1 MAGAGYKLFAS
12 GDVLTAA
19 DVNTY
24 LQEQTIMVFAS
35 TSARDT
41 ALNSVKSEGMFVYIT
56 GTNTLQFYDGSS
68 WTDTSLTADIT
79 GVTAGNGLSGGGS
92 SGDVSL
98 ALDLD
103 ELTGATVDVAND
115 SIAIVDA
122 NDSNASKKETIADL
136 VSAIAGTGL
145 TASSGQLNA
154 SAGVSLGL
162 VIALS

>member
-12 GDVLTAA
+12 GDVLTAS

-79 GVTAGNGLSGGGS
+79 GVTTSATSGLSGGAT
-92 SGDVSL
+92 SGDVTLLISPNL
-98 ALDLD
+98 A
-103 ELTGATVDVAND
+103 TSATVAGSD
-115 SIAIVDA
+115 IVLIGDA
-122 NDSNASKKETIADL
+122 DDSNNLKKTTAQDIANL
-136 VSAIAGTGL
+136 AG
-145 TASSGQLNA
+145 
-154 SAGVSLGL
+154 GVSLGL

>member
-12 GDVLTAA
+12 GDVLTAS

-79 GVTAGNGLSGGGS
+79 GVTTSATSGLSGCAT
-92 SGDVSL
+92 SGDVTLVISPNL
-98 ALDLD
+98 ASS
-103 ELTGATVDVAND
+103 ATVAGSD
-115 SIAIVDA
+115 IVLIGDA
-122 NDSNASKKETIADL
+122 DDSNNLKKTTAQDIANL
-136 VSAIAGTGL
+136 AG
-145 TASSGQLNA
+145 
-154 SAGVSLGL
+154 GVSLGL

>member
-12 GDVLTAA
+12 GDVLTAS

-79 GVTAGNGLSGGGS
+79 GVTTSATSGLSGGAT
-92 SGDVSL
+92 SGDVTLVISPNL
-98 ALDLD
+98 ASS
-103 ELTGATVDVAND
+103 ATVAGSD
-115 SIAIVDA
+115 IVLIGDA
-122 NDSNASKKETIADL
+122 DDSNNLKKTTAQDIANL
-136 VSAIAGTGL
+136 AG
-145 TASSGQLNA
+145 
-154 SAGVSLGL
+154 GVSLGL

>member
-12 GDVLTAA
+12 GDVLTAS

-35 TSARDT
+35 SSARDT

-79 GVTAGNGLSGGGS
+79 GVTTSATSGLSGGAT
-92 SGDVSL
+92 SGDVTLVISPNL
-98 ALDLD
+98 A
-103 ELTGATVDVAND
+103 TSATVAGSD
-115 SIAIVDA
+115 IVLIGDA
-122 NDSNASKKETIADL
+122 DDSNNLKKTTAQDIANL
-136 VSAIAGTGL
+136 AGG
-145 TASSGQLNA
+145 G
-154 SAGVSLGL
+154 SLGL

>member
-12 GDVLTAA
+12 GDVLTAS

-79 GVTAGNGLSGGGS
+79 GVTTSATSGLSGGAT
-92 SGDVSL
+92 SGDVTSVISPNL
-98 ALDLD
+98 A
-103 ELTGATVDVAND
+103 TSATVAGSD
-115 SIAIVDA
+115 IVLIGDA
-122 NDSNASKKETIADL
+122 DDSNNLKKTTAQDYANL
-136 VSAIAGTGL
+136 AG
-145 TASSGQLNA
+145 
-154 SAGVSLGL
+154 GVSLGL

>member
-12 GDVLTAA
+12 GDVLTAS

-79 GVTAGNGLSGGGS
+79 GVTTSATSGLSGGAT
-92 SGDVSL
+92 SGDVTLVISPNL
-98 ALDLD
+98 A
-103 ELTGATVDVAND
+103 TSATVAGSD
-115 SIAIVDA
+115 IVLIGDA
-122 NDSNASKKETIADL
+122 DDSNNLKKTTAQDIANL
-136 VSAIAGTGL
+136 AG
-145 TASSGQLNA
+145 
-154 SAGVSLGL
+154 GVSLGL

>member
-12 GDVLTAA
+12 GDVLTAS

-79 GVTAGNGLSGGGS
+79 GVTTSATSGLSGGAT
-92 SGDVSL
+92 SGDVTLVISPNLATSATVAGSDIVLIGDADDSNNLKKTTVADINALGGGGGTSIGLVL
-98 ALDLD
+98 AL
-103 ELTGATVDVAND
+103 G
-115 SIAIVDA
+115 
-122 NDSNASKKETIADL
+122 
-136 VSAIAGTGL
+136 
-145 TASSGQLNA
+145 
-154 SAGVSLGL
+154 
-162 VIALS
+162 

>member
-12 GDVLTAA
+12 GDVLTAS

-79 GVTAGNGLSGGGS
+79 GVTTSATSGLSGGAT
-92 SGDVSL
+92 SGDVTLVTSPNL
-98 ALDLD
+98 A
-103 ELTGATVDVAND
+103 TSATVAGSD
-115 SIAIVDA
+115 IVLIGDA
-122 NDSNASKKETIADL
+122 DDSNNLKKTTAQDIANL
-136 VSAIAGTGL
+136 AG
-145 TASSGQLNA
+145 
-154 SAGVSLGL
+154 GVSLGL

>member
-12 GDVLTAA
+12 GDVLTAS

-79 GVTAGNGLSGGGS
+79 GVTTSATSGLSGGAT
-92 SGDVSL
+92 SGDVTLVISPNL
-98 ALDLD
+98 A
-103 ELTGATVDVAND
+103 TSATVAGSD
-115 SIAIVDA
+115 IVLIGDA
-122 NDSNASKKETIADL
+122 DDSNNLKKTTAQDIANL
-136 VSAIAGTGL
+136 AG
-145 TASSGQLNA
+145 
-154 SAGVSLGL
+154 GVTLGL
-162 VIALS
+162 VLALS

>member
-12 GDVLTAA
+12 GDVLTAS

-68 WTDTSLTADIT
+68 WTDTSITADIT
-79 GVTAGNGLSGGGS
+79 GVTTSATSGLSGGAT
-92 SGDVSL
+92 SGDVTLVISPNL
-98 ALDLD
+98 A
-103 ELTGATVDVAND
+103 TSATVAGSD
-115 SIAIVDA
+115 IVLIGDA
-122 NDSNASKKETIADL
+122 DDSNNLKKTTAQDIANL
-136 VSAIAGTGL
+136 AG
-145 TASSGQLNA
+145 
-154 SAGVSLGL
+154 GVSLGL

>member
-12 GDVLTAA
+12 GDVLTAS

-24 LQEQTIMVFAS
+24 LQDQTIMVFAS

-79 GVTAGNGLSGGGS
+79 GVTTSATSGLSGGAT
-92 SGDVSL
+92 SGDVTLVISPNL
-98 ALDLD
+98 ASS
-103 ELTGATVDVAND
+103 ATVAGSD
-115 SIAIVDA
+115 IVLIGDA
-122 NDSNASKKETIADL
+122 DDSNAVKKTTVADIVAL
-136 VSAIAGTGL
+136 AP
-145 TASSGQLNA
+145 
-154 SAGVSLGL
+154 AGVSLGL
-162 VIALS
+162 VLALS